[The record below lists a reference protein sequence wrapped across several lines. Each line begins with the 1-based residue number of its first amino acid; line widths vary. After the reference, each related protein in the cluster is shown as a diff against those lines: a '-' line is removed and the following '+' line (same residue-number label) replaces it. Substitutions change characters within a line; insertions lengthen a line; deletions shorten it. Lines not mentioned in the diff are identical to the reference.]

1 MLEEIRVKS
10 EAAIA
15 ALKEEKQPELDKL
28 DREIER
34 LCLTRDTLQQCKQDI
49 DSTLMSDASAEE
61 NFDEQK
67 KQEIA
72 QLHEK
77 IANEKKQ
84 REELEERVQAFHE
97 VKKLIEQ

>member
-1 MLEEIRVKS
+1 
-10 EAAIA
+10 
-15 ALKEEKQPELDKL
+15 
-28 DREIER
+28 
-34 LCLTRDTLQQCKQDI
+34 
-49 DSTLMSDASAEE
+49 MSDASAEE

-97 VKKLIEQ
+97 VKKLIE